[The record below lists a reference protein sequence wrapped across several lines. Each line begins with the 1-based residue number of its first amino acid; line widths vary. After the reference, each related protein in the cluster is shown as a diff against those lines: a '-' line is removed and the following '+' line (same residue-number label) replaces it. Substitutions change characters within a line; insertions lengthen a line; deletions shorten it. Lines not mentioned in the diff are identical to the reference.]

1 MRVLYG
7 ITGEGLGHTMRARVV
22 LPHLAARG
30 HVVKVAASGRARTL
44 FEALGWDVL
53 PIEGFT
59 LRHRDGATQRIE
71 TVLAN
76 AARAR
81 AVLRVNMGRA
91 LDEAR
96 AFDPDVVV
104 SDFDSFTYGVG
115 RALGRPI
122 VSFDHHHVISRF
134 RHPAAVRARLTY
146 DFRLTSAIV
155 RGKLPRCSRYL
166 VSSFY
171 FPAPR
176 SGGAPTEIFGP
187 VVRPA
192 IEELRVESGEHVLVY
207 QTAAGDAGLLRALAE
222 VPELPFRVYG
232 LGARPASGNVS
243 FHAFDEE
250 RFLHELAT
258 ARAVVANGGFMTLS
272 EALVLGKPVLSCPL
286 RHHGE
291 QELNAAWLAH
301 LGLGLARRRI
311 APEDLRAVVSFRP
324 RARVAAGTADA
335 LAAIDRALGSVTARE
350 VA

>member
-1 MRVLYG
+1 MRILYG

-30 HVVKVAASGRARTL
+30 HAIKIAASGRACDL
-44 FEALGWDVL
+44 FRAEGWDVVG
-53 PIEGFT
+53 IEGFA

-81 AVLRVNMGRA
+81 DVLRVNAGRA
-91 LDEAR
+91 FAEAT
-96 AFDPDVVV
+96 AFRPDVVV
-104 SDFDSFTYGVG
+104 SDFESFTYGVG
-115 RALGRPI
+115 RALGRPV
-122 VSFDHHHVISRF
+122 VSFDHHHVITRF
-134 RHPAAVRARLTY
+134 RHPKLVQERLSY
-146 DFRLTSAIV
+146 DFRLTRAIV
-155 RGKLPRCSRYL
+155 RGKLPSCARYL

-176 SGGAPTEIFGP
+176 ANMPTDIFGP

-192 IEELRVESGEHVLVY
+192 VQALRPTEGEHVLVY
-207 QTAAGDAGLLRALAE
+207 QTAAGDEHVLAALAQTR
-222 VPELPFRVYG
+222 ELPFRVYG
-232 LGARPASGNVS
+232 LGARPAAGNVT
-243 FHAFDEE
+243 FHAFDEA
-250 RFLHELAT
+250 RFLADLAS
-258 ARAVVANGGFMTLS
+258 ARAVVANGGYMTLS
-272 EALVLGKPVLSCPL
+272 EALVLGKPVLSSPL

-311 APEDLRAVVSFRP
+311 APADLRAIVGFRP
-324 RARVAAGTADA
+324 RAAVAPATTDA
-335 LAAIDRALGSVTARE
+335 LAAIDRALRTVTAQE